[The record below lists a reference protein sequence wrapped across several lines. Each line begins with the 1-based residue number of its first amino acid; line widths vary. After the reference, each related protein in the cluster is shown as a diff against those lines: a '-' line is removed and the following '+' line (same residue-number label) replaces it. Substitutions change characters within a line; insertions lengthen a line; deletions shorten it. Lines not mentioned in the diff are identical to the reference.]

1 MPVPLGNLGIN
12 ATMGPSYMLTDIIL
26 TLWEN
31 LGGRDG
37 DGSEGFTMRTEA
49 VKVSPHGQRPARA
62 LWLGKRVVSDLGHD
76 KRQRYGPQRT
86 GAAMIF

>member
-49 VKVSPHGQRPARA
+49 VKVP
-62 LWLGKRVVSDLGHD
+62 
-76 KRQRYGPQRT
+76 RT
-86 GAAMIF
+86 GSGRRVLCGLENVSLVI